1 MYQSDMSVHDN
12 GIAIVEYENGIRA
25 SHAECFVTG
34 KSYRSYTIVG
44 TKGVAYT
51 KTDDTKITIN
61 TRYKKETITFEITP
75 VEGDHGGA
83 DPGLVDSFVRAIKGE
98 KVKTATFE
106 EGMMSTAIGQAAE
119 LSKEEERVV
128 FIDELLNK

>member
-1 MYQSDMSVHDN
+1 MELEKNKEYIVDIVDMGIN
-12 GIAIVEYENGIRA
+12 GEGIA
-25 SHAECFVTG
+25 
-34 KSYRSYTIVG
+34 
-44 TKGVAYT
+44 
-51 KTDDTKITIN
+51 KIDNYPIFIKN
-61 TRYKKETITFEITP
+61 
-75 VEGDHGGA
+75 
-83 DPGLVDSFVRAIKGE
+83 AIKGE